1 MLTGDLLLY
10 RCAGGRFKIRFVD
23 KNEPDLLLLA
33 QSLIDCFADAS
44 AKGFSRNQLE
54 EALELYRHQKELKV
68 VDGLIKLLMDR
79 TVFLSAQE
87 IDYPALREKIFSQSS
102 SLLLRCGGNLE
113 MFQASVS
120 ALSDGVDLYGDLP
133 GFEKIV
139 SFPFIKPLDLLDRYN
154 LALAQGMLFYTRSLK
169 IKVSDPE
176 PAELRRMLKYLKF
189 FRLLA
194 EVVQVKKNSLELD
207 ISGPFSLFGP
217 TRKYAL
223 NLAVFLPAVVRL
235 KQWKISADLEVGSKK
250 GKFSLDDSSE
260 LVSHYR
266 NFSAYVPEEVKMFH
280 RLFSEKVDDWKIVG
294 ETPLLHAGKQEFI
307 IPDISFE
314 SIDGSVIHLELFHRW
329 HKAQLQQR
337 INSLC
342 QHDLPLILG
351 IDRSILSNEEFEQI
365 ISQSP
370 ELKHRLFRF
379 SDFPG
384 IDTVHRTLRFF
395 FQVKKKLGKK
405 KPCSGCDVAA
415 TGQGD

>member
-10 RCAGGRFKIRFVD
+10 RFAGGRFKIRFVD

-87 IDYPALREKIFSQSS
+87 IDYPALREKIFSRSS
-102 SLLLRCGGNLE
+102 ELLIRCGGDIE
-113 MFQASVS
+113 KFQSSVS
-120 ALSDGVDLYGDLP
+120 LLSEGADLYGDLP
-133 GFEKIV
+133 GFEKIS
-139 SFPFIKPLDLLDRYN
+139 SFPFIKPVDLLDRYN

-235 KQWKISADLEVGSKK
+235 KQWKISADLEVGNRK
-250 GKFSLDDSSE
+250 GKFSLDDSSG

-266 NFSAYVPEEVKMFH
+266 NFSAYVPEEVRMFH

-314 SIDGSVIHLELFHRW
+314 NSEGSVIHLELFHRW
-329 HKAQLQQR
+329 HKTQLHQR
-337 INSLC
+337 INSLR

-351 IDRSILSNEEFEQI
+351 IDRSILPNEEFEQI
-365 ISQSP
+365 ISKFP
-370 ELKHRLFRF
+370 DLKKRLFRF

-384 IDTVHRTLRFF
+384 VDTVHRSLRFF
-395 FQVKKKLGKK
+395 FG
-405 KPCSGCDVAA
+405 
-415 TGQGD
+415 

>member
-1 MLTGDLLLY
+1 MLTGDLLLF
-10 RCAGGRFKIRFVD
+10 RFSGGRFKIRFVD

-33 QSLIDCFADAS
+33 QSLIDCFADA
-44 AKGFSRNQLE
+44 ANKGFSRNQLE
-54 EALELYRHQKELKV
+54 EALELFRHQKELKV

-79 TVFLSAQE
+79 TVFLSAQD
-87 IDYPALREKIFSQSS
+87 IDYPALREKVFSGTSE
-102 SLLLRCGGNLE
+102 LLIRCGYDVDK
-113 MFQASVS
+113 FQACVS
-120 ALSDGVDLYGDLP
+120 NLSGGSDLYGDLP

-139 SFPFIKPLDLLDRYN
+139 SFPFIKPVDLLDRYN

-235 KQWKISADLEVGSKK
+235 TQWKISADLEVGNRK

-314 SIDGSVIHLELFHRW
+314 NSDGTVIHLELFHRW

-337 INSLC
+337 INSLR

-351 IDRSILSNEEFEQI
+351 IDRSILPNEEFEQI

-370 ELKHRLFRF
+370 ELKQRLFRF

-395 FQVKKKLGKK
+395 FGRKKSLAKK
-405 KPCSGCDVAA
+405 SG
-415 TGQGD
+415 

>member
-1 MLTGDLLLY
+1 MLTGDLLMY
-10 RCAGGRFKIRFVD
+10 RFTGGKFKIRFVD
-23 KNEPDLLLLA
+23 VNEPDLLLLA
-33 QSLIDCFADAS
+33 QSLIDCFADAA
-44 AKGFSRNQLE
+44 AKGVSRNQLE
-54 EALELYRHQKELKV
+54 EALELYRYSKELKV

-79 TVFLSAQE
+79 TVFLSGQD
-87 IDYPALREKIFSQSS
+87 IDYPALREKVFSRSS
-102 SLLLRCGGNLE
+102 ALLFRCGGNIE
-113 MFQASVS
+113 NFQS
-120 ALSDGVDLYGDLP
+120 AVGELSGGADLYGDLP
-133 GFEKIV
+133 GFEKIS
-139 SFPFIKPLDLLDRYN
+139 SFPFIKPVDLLDRYN
-154 LALAQGMLFYTRSLK
+154 LALAQGMLFYSRTLK

-235 KQWKISADLEVGSKK
+235 KQWKISAELENGSRK
-250 GKFSLDDSSE
+250 GKFALDDSSG

-266 NFSAYVPEEVKMFH
+266 NFSAYVPEEVRMFH

-314 SIDGSVIHLELFHRW
+314 NSDGVVIHLELFHRW
-329 HKAQLQQR
+329 HKTQLHQR
-337 INSLC
+337 INSLR

-351 IDRSILSNEEFEQI
+351 IDRSILPNEEFEQI
-365 ISQSP
+365 ISKFP
-370 ELKHRLFRF
+370 DLKKRLFRF

-384 IDTVHRTLRFF
+384 VDTVHRSLRFF
-395 FQVKKKLGKK
+395 FG
-405 KPCSGCDVAA
+405 
-415 TGQGD
+415 

>member
-1 MLTGDLLLY
+1 MLTGDLLLF
-10 RCAGGRFKIRFVD
+10 RFTGGRFKIRFVD

-33 QSLIDCFADAS
+33 QSLIDCFADA
-44 AKGFSRNQLE
+44 AHKGLARNQLE
-54 EALELYRHQKELKV
+54 EALELFRHQNELKV

-79 TVFLSAQE
+79 TVFLSAQD
-87 IDYPALREKIFSQSS
+87 IDYPLLREKIFSQAS
-102 SLLLRCGGNLE
+102 SLFFRCGGN
-113 MFQASVS
+113 MAKFQSAVS
-120 ALSDGVDLYGDLP
+120 GLSGGADFYGDLP

-139 SFPFIKPLDLLDRYN
+139 SFPFIKPVDLLDRYN

-194 EVVQVKKNSLELD
+194 EVVQVKKNALEMD

-235 KQWKISADLEVGSKK
+235 KQWKVIADLEVGNRK
-250 GKFSLDDSSE
+250 GRFSLDDSSA

-280 RLFSEKVDDWKIVG
+280 RLFSEKVTDWKIVG
-294 ETPLLHAGKQEFI
+294 ETPLLHAGQQEFI

-314 SIDGSVIHLELFHRW
+314 NINGAVIHLELFHRW
-329 HKAQLQQR
+329 HKSQLQQR
-337 INSLC
+337 INTLS

-351 IDRSILSNEEFEQI
+351 IDRSILSNDEFEEI

-370 ELKHRLFRF
+370 HLKQRLFRF

-384 IDTVHRTLRFF
+384 VDTVHRTLRFF
-395 FQVKKKLGKK
+395 FGRKKSLAKK
-405 KPCSGCDVAA
+405 SG
-415 TGQGD
+415 